1 MFLTQCKD
9 NRSERGILI
18 VEVLVAVAIIAIAF
32 TALLGLSA
40 FSLNTSILAAD
51 TAQAAELAQEMI
63 EAVRSFR
70 DGTQW
75 SIDGIG
81 ILTIGADYYPQTSG
95 SPLVWQIVVGQET
108 IDAFTR
114 SIVFED
120 IMRDDDDNI
129 VSGGGTD
136 DPDTKKVT
144 ARVSWFQG
152 GRTHQVEIITYIANF

>member
-1 MFLTQCKD
+1 MFSIQCKY
-9 NRSERGILI
+9 NRSERGVLI
-18 VEVLVAVAIIAIAF
+18 VEVLVAVAIIAVAF

-40 FSLNTSILAAD
+40 FSLSTSILAVH

-63 EAVRSFR
+63 EATRSFR

-75 SIDGIG
+75 SVDGIG

-95 SPLVWQIVVGQET
+95 SPLVWQMAVGQEI

-120 IMRDDDDNI
+120 AMRNSDDDI
-129 VSGGGTD
+129 VSSGGKS

-144 ARVSWFQG
+144 AKVSWTQQ
-152 GRTHQVEIITYIANF
+152 GRTHQVEIITYITNL